1 MKRFR
6 WVLVAASTVV
16 AGLILTTAA
25 KRRKQ
30 TTQMS
35 TVPSVDLARYAGRWY
50 EVANSA
56 VAVLQD
62 SDYDPTHFIKTIHR
76 GH

>member
-16 AGLILTTAA
+16 AGLILATAA

-50 EVANSA
+50 EVARLANNF
-56 VAVLQD
+56 QEKCGP
-62 SDYDPTHFIKTIHR
+62 YRPF
-76 GH
+76 G